1 MGEKKA
7 TRDAYGQALVDLGSQ
22 DPKIVVLDADL
33 AKSTKSIMFKK
44 AYPNRFFDLGV
55 AEANMTGI
63 AAGLSTCGLIPF
75 MSTFAV
81 FGSKKACDQVSISV
95 CYPNLNVKI
104 VTTHGGITVG
114 KDGPTHQSIEDIS
127 IMRAMPN
134 MRVIVPSDYY
144 VAYSA
149 VKKIAYLDGPFFVRL
164 GRGGVS
170 VIYDENFQ
178 FELGQATVLREG
190 EDVALMAC
198 GVMVSEA
205 LEAAELLS
213 RKGIQ
218 ATVIDVNTVKP
229 IDEETI
235 LEAAGRT
242 GAVVTAEEHNIYG
255 GLGSAVAEVLG
266 ENLPTPM
273 KRVGIR
279 DTFAES
285 GEPEELLVKYGLKAS
300 NIVEAAREVLARK
313 KR

>member
-44 AYPNRFFDLGV
+44 AYPDRFFDLGV

-164 GRGGVS
+164 GRGGVP

-178 FELGQATVLREG
+178 FELGKATVLQEG
-190 EDVALMAC
+190 GDVVLIAC

-205 LEAAELLS
+205 LEAAELLG
-213 RKGIQ
+213 REGIQ
-218 ATVIDVNTVKP
+218 ATVIDVNTIKP
-229 IDEETI
+229 IDEKTI

-273 KRVGIR
+273 KRVGIK

-285 GEPEELLVKYGLKAS
+285 GEPEELLVKYGLKAC
-300 NIVEAAREVLARK
+300 NIVEAAGEVLTRK
-313 KR
+313 K